1 MVMSQSL
8 ANLTKHFT
16 QHGTYLAMVP
26 QLCQLLEVTLFQEQ
40 MFLAKAMALPRVAL
54 QEPMLQPTRFAVMG
68 KQTNTITKQSAAKI
82 NSLKLARTYDE
93 HQ

>member
-68 KQTNTITKQSAAKI
+68 KTDQYNNKTIGSENKFSQTCKN
-82 NSLKLARTYDE
+82 R
-93 HQ
+93 